1 MKCDILVIGAGILGL
16 SSAFHLKKQNPE
28 KRIIVIDRLAGPGQG
43 NTSKSA
49 GGFRD
54 IFTAGSNLPLAEST
68 ISWFDHLQGEQ
79 GYKVGFAH
87 TTYLWLLSEK
97 RHREME
103 DSFRTAE
110 SKGVDFKVYEEEQL
124 NQLIPDL
131 NTDFSDDD
139 EAELMGLTPVKIGV
153 QGLNCGIIDTDALTK
168 AYESLFLELG
178 GEIQYNT
185 TAHKLELKPEIELG
199 IPGEPFVWQEPVVSG
214 VQTSRGPIEAGTT
227 VVAAGA
233 WSGTLLDP
241 IGYPSMMK
249 PKTRMIFVFKDP
261 RLSGLY
267 GTSGFNRYNVLPLT
281 QLPNI
286 KIYLKADLSE
296 GSLWLGVSEDIGR
309 EFKLYDEPEAEER
322 LYSENVYY
330 SLTKHLPCFND
341 VRPIN
346 MWGGQRAINSVDKQP
361 VVDSMTGMIYV
372 GAASGNGII
381 KSDALGRIVAAKYSG
396 ETEAELF
403 NGDSYEVSRLSI
415 KSRKVDKEDF

>member
-16 SSAFHLKKQNPE
+16 SSAYHLKKQNPE
-28 KRIIVIDRLAGPGQG
+28 KRIIVIDRLAGPAQG

-49 GGFRD
+49 GGFRNV
-54 IFTAGSNLPLAEST
+54 FTAGSNLPLAEST
-68 ISWFDHLQGEQ
+68 ISWFKHLQGEL

-97 RHREME
+97 RHREMK

-110 SKGVDFKVYEEEQL
+110 SKGVDFKVYDEKQL
-124 NQLIPDL
+124 NKMIPDL
-131 NTDFSDDD
+131 NTDFSNDS
-139 EAELMGLTPVKIGV
+139 EAELMGLTPIKIGV

-168 AYESLFLELG
+168 AYESLFIKLG
-178 GEIQYNT
+178 GETLYNT
-185 TAHKLELKPEIELG
+185 SAQKLVLQPENELG
-199 IPGEPFVWQEPVVSG
+199 IPGEPFVWQDAIISG
-214 VQTSRGPIEAGTT
+214 VQTGRGPIEAGTT
-227 VVAAGA
+227 VVATGA
-233 WSGTLLDP
+233 WSETLLDP
-241 IGYPSMMK
+241 IGYPSLMK
-249 PKTRMIFVFKDP
+249 PKTRNIFVFKDP
-261 RLSGLY
+261 RLTCLY
-267 GTSGFNRYNVLPLT
+267 GTSSFNKYNVLPLT
-281 QLPNI
+281 QFPEI

-296 GSLWLGVSEDIGR
+296 GTLWLGVAEDIGR

-341 VRPIN
+341 VRPVN
-346 MWGGQRAINSVDKQP
+346 MWGGQRAVNSVDKQP

-396 ETEAELF
+396 EKEAELF
-403 NGDSYEVSRLSI
+403 NGDTYAVARLGI
-415 KSRKVDKEDF
+415 KSRNVEKEDF